1 MWEIDSS
8 TDKSKEN
15 TFIKGQIMS
24 GHSDHY
30 QKRATVVGADK
41 CSVAVIYLDFS
52 KIAWRRKKKLEVLPK
67 K

>member
-1 MWEIDSS
+1 MWEIYSS

-15 TFIKGQIMS
+15 AFIKGQILS

-30 QKRATVVGADK
+30 QKRAIVLGGDK
-41 CSVAVIYLDFS
+41 CSVAVIDLDFS
-52 KIAWRRKKKLEVLPK
+52 KNHLEEKKLEALPK